1 MVFLPALQMHWFS
14 RYSTL
19 LPSPPTNAIFTQ
31 LRFSAP
37 TGAHFGEGV
46 CMFMIVEQGGF
57 QFKVSQG
64 DTIRVPRI
72 QAEKG
77 QEVLLDKVLLV
88 SDGDVVKVGTPVVA
102 GAQVKASVVDHGKD
116 DKVLIIKKRRR
127 EDYKRKNG
135 HRQGFTMLQI
145 TAVTAQ

>member
-1 MVFLPALQMHWFS
+1 
-14 RYSTL
+14 
-19 LPSPPTNAIFTQ
+19 
-31 LRFSAP
+31 
-37 TGAHFGEGV
+37 
-46 CMFMIVEQGGF
+46 MFMIVEQGGF

-64 DTIRVPRI
+64 DTIRVPLI

-88 SDGDVVKVGTPVVA
+88 SDGDAVKVGTPVVA
-102 GAQVKASVVDHGKD
+102 GAQAKASVVDHGKD

-135 HRQGFTMLQI
+135 HRQGFTTLQI